1 MRDRFHMFI
10 YALIFMVVLF
20 AGCSDQSE
28 EKFVFNKDNI
38 SKLPVDEKRP
48 LKYVSYENQDKIR
61 LFNPGILKYN
71 PYNNLIYICDTGNH
85 RIVIVDTELNYVGEF
100 GRFGQGPQEF
110 NEPNGLLFTENRI
123 FVSDIQNRRMQ
134 VFDYD
139 YKNQSSFYWNNIS
152 YVDFMCI
159 NSEGKIIH
167 NNPKDHV
174 FEVLDLNGNKISD
187 FGELVAT
194 KNNRFKT
201 PENELR
207 YDIDPDDNVFCTF
220 KNHPMIRQY
229 DRNFNL
235 IYESDV
241 SYIPGVIT
249 RTEFNKKQTLENPGR
264 YYTKWL
270 NESLTVDDNYIYIRF
285 KENGYPIYV
294 FEKNTSLPV
303 EKIILKPKIDE
314 LIDYDFKYITFSPNY
329 LYTIDTI
336 NFELYMYKK

>member
-1 MRDRFHMFI
+1 
-10 YALIFMVVLF
+10 
-20 AGCSDQSE
+20 
-28 EKFVFNKDNI
+28 
-38 SKLPVDEKRP
+38 
-48 LKYVSYENQDKIR
+48 
-61 LFNPGILKYN
+61 
-71 PYNNLIYICDTGNH
+71 
-85 RIVIVDTELNYVGEF
+85 
-100 GRFGQGPQEF
+100 
-110 NEPNGLLFTENRI
+110 
-123 FVSDIQNRRMQ
+123 
-134 VFDYD
+134 
-139 YKNQSSFYWNNIS
+139 
-152 YVDFMCI
+152 
-159 NSEGKIIH
+159 
-167 NNPKDHV
+167 
-174 FEVLDLNGNKISD
+174 
-187 FGELVAT
+187 
-194 KNNRFKT
+194 
-201 PENELR
+201 
-207 YDIDPDDNVFCTF
+207 
-220 KNHPMIRQY
+220 